1 MAKEFISAL
10 RSAFAAYGAVDSI
23 AVNEATST

>member
-1 MAKEFISAL
+1 MARKLISAL
-10 RSAFAAYGAVDSI
+10 FSAFAAYGAVDSI